1 MLVVSVLN
9 ICSVSLLPSQSL
21 NISGISLNSAVDLHL
36 SARPSWW
43 SHPVSVVEPT
53 VYTCAPQITAVAQ
66 TALNLP
72 PQHCHLLLQIEY
84 EFLLFFCSNLWLP
97 TVFFVS
103 VNDNSSLPVLAQLK
117 ILESLTFLSLISIP
131 VCQPG
136 LFYLPQ
142 SPRACLLLSSYASSN
157 WSL

>member
-36 SARPSWW
+36 SERPSWW
-43 SHPVSVVEPT
+43 SHPVSVVEP
-53 VYTCAPQITAVAQ
+53 TCAPQITAVAQ